1 MSFDVPPGF
10 KHLHTTRMGTH
21 WFMRAPTVP
30 GAEPDYL
37 MVQDTEA
44 SLDRNV
50 AMANHN
56 DGWSVDGQGKNS
68 KLLRRCA
75 TVPFVVME
83 KWKEEHGVDYRS
95 TDPDQVAAVNRLL
108 DSSDW
113 SKLRTAH
120 YRIGKQ
126 TTWV

>member
-1 MSFDVPPGF
+1 MSYQVPPGF

-21 WFMRAPTVP
+21 WFMRASDVP
-30 GAEPDYL
+30 GGEPDYL

-44 SLDRNV
+44 TLDRNV

-56 DGWSVDGQGKNS
+56 DGWSTDGSKS
-68 KLLRRCA
+68 DKLLRRCA

-83 KWKEEHGVDYRS
+83 KWKEELGVDYRS

-108 DSSDW
+108 DSSDYQ
-113 SKLRTAH
+113 KLRTAH

-126 TTWV
+126 SKWV